1 MQPRVKRVSFASSD
15 KALDPKN
22 VMGSSKLLGERL
34 FTAAARKSTS
44 GSRCITRLSGVPIA
58 ACTTPRIERFRCCE
72 YSGHAMKVSIQWHV
86 SGAEELD
93 VYRAERFAEV
103 WMETSVESRLPEW
116 TKLLQNLVRSR
127 GTYEVEHEV
136 IATVE
141 RRLGELGLSSIEVP
155 FDPERVR
162 SLPGA
167 QRPFSSV
174 SGRRNIVVEL
184 NGRKTGRSLILNSH
198 MDVVPAGEE
207 SSWQFSPFSGRIKDN
222 FIYGRGAYDDKA
234 GVLLC
239 LAVLEILKQQDLL
252 QNGRLTVQFV
262 LEDEIT
268 GNGSLLC
275 LDAGHVADGAI
286 IVDGT
291 RGTTGIN
298 EHAGQLQFSIELRGR
313 PASVSVSHLGLNAA
327 EMLARLMLELRQA
340 VFDLNIKNLAPWD
353 RYPSPNQFVV
363 QSLSAAGEPLTVPVK
378 ATGTAYLTFTPPATI
393 GEIRALLETTAAKFS
408 DRVNLP
414 ARPLF
419 DWSGFMAEP
428 ISSGSAELERTI
440 CAAAKAGSIG
450 EVTFGP
456 STGTSDMRH
465 FAARGIPC
473 VLFGPGRGFNPHR
486 SDERY
491 DLSSILPMLGL
502 LIRTVTQW
510 CSGHSVP

>member
-1 MQPRVKRVSFASSD
+1 
-15 KALDPKN
+15 LN
-22 VMGSSKLLGERL
+22 
-34 FTAAARKSTS
+34 
-44 GSRCITRLSGVPIA
+44 
-58 ACTTPRIERFRCCE
+58 
-72 YSGHAMKVSIQWHV
+72 
-86 SGAEELD
+86 
-93 VYRAERFAEV
+93 VYRAEGFAEV
-103 WMETSVESRLPEW
+103 WVETSAESKLPEW
-116 TKLLQNLVRSR
+116 TKLFQSLVRSR
-127 GTYEVEHEV
+127 GTFEVEHEV

-141 RRLGELGLSSIEVP
+141 RRLGELGLSPIEVP
-155 FDPERVR
+155 FDPERLR

-174 SGRRNIVVEL
+174 SGRRNIVVQLDGSEA
-184 NGRKTGRSLILNSH
+184 GRSLVLNSH
-198 MDVVPAGEE
+198 MDIVPAGEE
-207 SSWQFSPFSGRIKDN
+207 SSWQFPPFAGSITDN
-222 FIYGRGAYDDKA
+222 FIYGRGAHDDKA

-239 LAVLEILKQQDLL
+239 LAALEILKEHDLL
-252 QNGRLTVQFV
+252 RKGRLTVQFV

-275 LDAGHVADGAI
+275 LAAGHVADAAI

-291 RGTTGIN
+291 RGDTGIN
-298 EHAGQLQFSIELRGR
+298 EHAGQIQFSIELRGL

-340 VFDLNIKNLAPWD
+340 VFDLNIKNIPPWD

-378 ATGTAYLTFTPPATI
+378 ATGSAYLTFTPPATVD
-393 GEIRALLETTAAKFS
+393 EIRTLLEATAAKFS
-408 DRVNLP
+408 DRFNLS
-414 ARPLF
+414 ARPIF

-428 ISSGSAELERTI
+428 VSSASAELERAI
-440 CAAAKAGSIG
+440 GAAAKDGGMG

-486 SDERY
+486 PDERY

-510 CSGHSVP
+510 CSGP